1 MRPDH
6 LVAVFA
12 DPDLAEE
19 ALVSLHDE
27 GVTAARVASPA
38 PFPAVHRTGHPGPWR
53 ALGWTALV
61 GGLTGLGGA
70 AAFEV
75 LSMRSMNMIV
85 GGKPIVS
92 WTAFGV
98 IMFELTLLFA
108 GVANFSALVILSA
121 FTRRRI
127 PKRARK
133 EVTSER
139 IVVVVTMDGPGRER
153 EEAVRRSLA
162 GAMEVIS

>member
-1 MRPDH
+1 MRPDD
-6 LVAVFA
+6 VIAVFA
-12 DPDLAEE
+12 DPDAAEQ
-19 ALVSLHDE
+19 ALVALRDE
-27 GVTAARVASPA
+27 GVAGARVASPA

-53 ALGWTALV
+53 ALGWIALI
-61 GGLTGLGGA
+61 GGLTGLSSA
-70 AAFEV
+70 AAFQV
-75 LSMRSMNMIV
+75 ASMESMNMIV

-108 GVANFSALVILSA
+108 GVSNFSALVILSA
-121 FTRRRI
+121 FTRRRL

-139 IVVVVTMDGPGRER
+139 IVVVVPLGGVPDER
-153 EEAVRRSLA
+153 RNAIKRSLSDA
-162 GAMEVIS
+162 VEVLS